1 MAEITLLTNWKILW
15 GLTASKINESNCV
28 TIKVWVSLPLSR
40 HILHLGKQVRDSNP
54 KFLDDYLPN
63 SQPTTRISIC
73 LKIFLHTKLVFPFFT
88 QNVSVK
94 GVFKNC
100 GGIFRNQSNTHFF
113 NNLNGTCYQTKENL
127 VIVNYHFH
135 LIMDRSDFIYFQSL
149 PKDWISF
156 FVWNRAPARSI
167 R

>member
-113 NNLNGTCYQTKENL
+113 KGQIIHRVKYYGCVCNAKC
-127 VIVNYHFH
+127 IVHIHF
-135 LIMDRSDFIYFQSL
+135 M
-149 PKDWISF
+149 PF
-156 FVWNRAPARSI
+156 FVTVKALSVKSPKQSRVSQ
-167 R
+167 